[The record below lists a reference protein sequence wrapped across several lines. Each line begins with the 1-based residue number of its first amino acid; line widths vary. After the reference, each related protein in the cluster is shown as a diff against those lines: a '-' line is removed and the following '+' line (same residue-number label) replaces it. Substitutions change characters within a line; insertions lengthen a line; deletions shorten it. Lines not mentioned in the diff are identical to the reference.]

1 MAFHFFFSNRERFS
15 ETRKLFEPVIAD
27 FYFWATS
34 RVFPAPRGRDAAAG
48 ENCRALQS
56 VGIGRGREFFRGT
69 FSKNTFSKPKLL
81 LLCD

>member
-34 RVFPAPRGRDAAAG
+34 RVFPAGSEAA
-48 ENCRALQS
+48 RRIRHQS
-56 VGIGRGREFFRGT
+56 AAWHNNRLTAKKYSFSGT
-69 FSKNTFSKPKLL
+69 RSKNTTKCAKMSLIRF
-81 LLCD
+81 